1 MDIQLKRGLLDI
13 CVLAAIK
20 DEESYGYQI
29 VKDMKPYVDISESTL
44 YPILRR
50 LETAELLTV
59 RSAEHNGRLRK
70 YYRITDAGL
79 SRIRAFKEEWREIM
93 SIYSFVTKGDT
104 EAHE

>member
-1 MDIQLKRGLLDI
+1 MDVQLKRGLLDI

-29 VKDMKPYVDISESTL
+29 IKDMKPYVDISESTL

-50 LETAELLTV
+50 LETQELLTV

-79 SRIRAFKEEWREIM
+79 SRIHAFKEEWREIM
-93 SIYSFVTKGDT
+93 SIYQFVTKGDT
-104 EAHE
+104 EAHG

>member
-1 MDIQLKRGLLDI
+1 MDVQLKRGLLDI

-50 LETAELLTV
+50 LENAELLTV

-93 SIYSFVTKGDT
+93 SIYSFVTKGDSET
-104 EAHE
+104 HG